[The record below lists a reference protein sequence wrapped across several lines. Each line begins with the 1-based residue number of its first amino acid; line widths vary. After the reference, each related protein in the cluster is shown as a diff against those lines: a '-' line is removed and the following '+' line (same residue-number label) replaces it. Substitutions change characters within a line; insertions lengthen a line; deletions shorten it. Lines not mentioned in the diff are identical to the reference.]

1 MTDRYLRAIAAIDA
15 ANANDPT
22 RIVVRGD
29 VSPLAQVHGTLA
41 AEWVADLHPDADETW
56 LIAARAHHLRR
67 WELPRSQY
75 ETGRAG
81 YLKWKRDQRRR
92 HADDVA
98 VLLADVGYDVAT
110 IERVQTLVRRDH
122 LATDPGAQAI
132 EDAAC
137 LVFLETQLAEVSTK
151 LDRAHLIDVLR
162 KTAKKIS
169 PVGAAAI
176 ERIPLGADER
186 ALLAEALG

>member
-1 MTDRYLRAIAAIDA
+1 M
-15 ANANDPT
+15 
-22 RIVVRGD
+22 
-29 VSPLAQVHGTLA
+29 
-41 AEWVADLHPDADETW
+41 
-56 LIAARAHHLRR
+56 
-67 WELPRSQY
+67 
-75 ETGRAG
+75 
-81 YLKWKRDQRRR
+81 
-92 HADDVA
+92 
-98 VLLADVGYDVAT
+98 LLADVGYDVAT